1 MKGSLPIAV
10 ILFFACNAP
19 EQQAGQKTNENT
31 EIENTEAVKAPNSDK
46 AAVRTVSELAAFMR
60 NMHSELKVARQF
72 VKDSVVIP
80 DTVWLDFA
88 KVVEMESTA
97 GMIKDQDHFNG
108 YAQLFLQRVKE
119 LKDDPSVEAYNAVIS
134 NCVSCHQNYCMGP
147 IIKIKKLEI
156 N

>member
-10 ILFFACNAP
+10 ILFFACNVP

-31 EIENTEAVKAPNSDK
+31 EIENTEAVKAPNTDK
-46 AAVRTVSELAAFMR
+46 AAVRTVSELAVFMR

-147 IIKIKKLEI
+147 ITKIKKLEI